1 MNLIRLTIRTLLA
14 ATLVTQAIGAS
25 AQEAAIRK
33 NLAERLP
40 NLPRI
45 DEAFRAQSA
54 RAGEWRVVIKR
65 RNLLSYLRTNNLEGY
80 RALIAELGLRK

>member
-1 MNLIRLTIRTLLA
+1 MKLTRLSLRTLLA
-14 ATLVTQAIGAS
+14 ASLATQALGAS

-45 DEAFRAQSA
+45 DEVSKTPIPGLYEVRVNQSD
-54 RAGEWRVVIKR
+54 
-65 RNLLSYLRTNNLEGY
+65 LLYTD
-80 RALIAELGLRK
+80 